1 MISRFHMT
9 FPGASATF
17 QALLALSQALMAQL
31 KEILPGENAPAMAKN
46 VGKNHG
52 NMVVEPTKVG
62 IE

>member
-31 KEILPGENAPAMAKN
+31 KEILPVNAPAMAKN

>member
-1 MISRFHMT
+1 MT

-31 KEILPGENAPAMAKN
+31 KEILPVNAPAMAKN